1 MIKCV
6 LFTQQKYG
14 LFLKKQEKSRESAEM
29 AIFCIFAVR
38 FQHSGVMTKYP
49 IGLQNFQG
57 LREDGY
63 VYVDK

>member
-1 MIKCV
+1 
-6 LFTQQKYG
+6 
-14 LFLKKQEKSRESAEM
+14 M

-57 LREDGY
+57 LRED
-63 VYVDK
+63 